1 MDNLILKLY
10 GNKNLILKLN
20 EKKKINY
27 ILLKNKFTV

>member
-20 EKKKINY
+20 EKKKINH